1 MACLGVPCTVISAL
15 PVHIRETLE
24 TEGLFSLV
32 GTSAV
37 GSANASPVL
46 YRAMLGRARTESS
59 FFASENKQKQRPPPV
74 ISVLRSS
81 VRSLKNILI
90 IQIEN
95 DLYLQTVMTITL
107 VMVFVMT

>member
-1 MACLGVPCTVISAL
+1 MPCTVISAL

-81 VRSLKNILI
+81 VRSHATHAIGELKNPDNNI
-90 IQIEN
+90 
-95 DLYLQTVMTITL
+95 
-107 VMVFVMT
+107 